1 MGASRVS
8 GPEEFHPSHQVC
20 RISSRRAFEDQS
32 GSRLQLLLS
41 GKGARSDQSV
51 YCCRTGLLCGLTLD
65 EALAFVSKK
74 DAALSK
80 QAEQLSKECAK
91 LKAHI
96 KLVIGG
102 RQELQQIGLEEPR
115 KPP

>member
-1 MGASRVS
+1 M
-8 GPEEFHPSHQVC
+8 PDPTKVC
-20 RISSRRAFEDQS
+20 VA
-32 GSRLQLLLS
+32 
-41 GKGARSDQSV
+41 V
-51 YCCRTGLLCGLTLD
+51 GLGFFVELTLD

-80 QAEQLSKECAK
+80 QVSKIIEYRKIILARLSIKTQAEQLSKECAK

-102 RQELQQIGLEEPR
+102 LQELQQIGLEEPR
-115 KPP
+115 KPQRDIFS